1 MNEQG
6 NEQAWCWPW
15 KLVCCISLL
24 KTRPLTSWLSG
35 EVLGRVFQ
43 AGGALGGKA
52 QGKLGHGFLG
62 ELVEIYSQSCCRYLV
77 HPNTISYF
85 CCVLLCSVAVLL
97 QGSLIFASSVDAGL
111 IRAVVFWQ
119 KCWCPNS
126 LVVDKGS
133 FLVLFSHDLK
143 PTPVFFASLCG
154 RIFLYLFSVI
164 ITCIEPSL
172 HRNSVKP
179 QTA

>member
-1 MNEQG
+1 MLTLETGVLYFFAENETTD
-6 NEQAWCWPW
+6 
-15 KLVCCISLL
+15 LL
-24 KTRPLTSWLSG
+24 IVRRSFGKGVSGRRSIRVESPRQTGTWL
-35 EVLGRVFQ
+35 F
-43 AGGALGGKA
+43 GGTGGD
-52 QGKLGHGFLG
+52 LFP
-62 ELVEIYSQSCCRYLV
+62 SCCRYLV
-77 HPNTISYF
+77 HPNTISNF

-97 QGSLIFASSVDAGL
+97 QGSLIFASSVNAGL
-111 IRAVVFWQ
+111 IRTVVFWQ

-133 FLVLFSHDLK
+133 FLVLFTHDLK
-143 PTPVFFASLCG
+143 PTPLFFASLCG
-154 RIFLYLFSVI
+154 RICLHLFSVI